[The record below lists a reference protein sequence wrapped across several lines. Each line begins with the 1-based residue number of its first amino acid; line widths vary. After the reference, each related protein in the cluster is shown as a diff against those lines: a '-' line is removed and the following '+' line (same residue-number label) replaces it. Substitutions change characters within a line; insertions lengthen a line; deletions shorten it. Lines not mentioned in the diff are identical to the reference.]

1 MCRHHLSTGRFGSLF
16 DSAVFITFPPVI
28 ASMIEHNHLLCTG
41 IETLLNNFRY
51 QFRIG
56 ISCQFGHFIPT
67 DIRFDNHFLSGF
79 DKAAPVKASVFKNS
93 RRSIKSV
100 YKVRKVIR
108 PIIRTNNSLI
118 RPPWKTKTHFIIQ
131 AIVGIPIDSKSLH
144 YSSPR
149 TEQQLSGII
158 QGCSG
163 FYPVLYQ

>member
-79 DKAAPVKASVFKNS
+79 DKFPHTSEFSDCFPEHFCRFTTHYGDQIASPGL
-93 RRSIKSV
+93 RSILCHDIHHS
-100 YKVRKVIR
+100 
-108 PIIRTNNSLI
+108 
-118 RPPWKTKTHFIIQ
+118 
-131 AIVGIPIDSKSLH
+131 IPLH
-144 YSSPR
+144 CHSSPC
-149 TEQQLSGII
+149 
-158 QGCSG
+158 QG
-163 FYPVLYQ
+163 